1 MGLFEPDDEATR
13 TVRPALAAAPIKRPA
28 PKQAPTLV
36 KTATKL
42 PTKPVVGAATIART
56 TATLTATTTATAY
69 DPANPNDYDEMF
81 EQKRQKRQMTE
92 KRLEIMRVERVKTR
106 AAAAAAADREAK
118 RQTGKDN
125 VTVEKGLPL
134 AQKLMMK
141 MGWERGAGLGKSNQ
155 GITAPL
161 TVTKT
166 SARGGTIDV
175 DKR

>member
-28 PKQAPTLV
+28 PKQAPTLAKAV
-36 KTATKL
+36 TKLATK
-42 PTKPVVGAATIART
+42 PVGAATIAT
-56 TATLTATTTATAY
+56 TTATTTATAY

-92 KRLEIMRVERVKTR
+92 KRLETMRVDRMKTR

-118 RQTGKDN
+118 QQTDKDK
-125 VTVEKGLPL
+125 VKVEKGLPL

-161 TVTKT
+161 AVTKT

>member
-28 PKQAPTLV
+28 PKQAPTLAKAV
-36 KTATKL
+36 TKLATK
-42 PTKPVVGAATIART
+42 PVGAATIAT
-56 TATLTATTTATAY
+56 TTATTTATAY

-92 KRLEIMRVERVKTR
+92 KRLETMRVDRMKAR

-118 RQTGKDN
+118 RQTDKDK
-125 VTVEKGLPL
+125 VKVEKGLPL

-161 TVTKT
+161 AVTKT

>member
-28 PKQAPTLV
+28 PKQAPTLAKAV
-36 KTATKL
+36 TKLATK
-42 PTKPVVGAATIART
+42 PVGAATI
-56 TATLTATTTATAY
+56 ATTTATAY

-92 KRLEIMRVERVKTR
+92 KRLETMRVDRMKTR

-118 RQTGKDN
+118 RQTDKDK
-125 VTVEKGLPL
+125 VKVEKGLPL

-161 TVTKT
+161 AVTKT

-175 DKR
+175 DKG

>member
-13 TVRPALAAAPIKRPA
+13 IVRPALAAAPIKRPA
-28 PKQAPTLV
+28 PKQAPTLAKAV
-36 KTATKL
+36 TKLATK
-42 PTKPVVGAATIART
+42 PVGAATIAT
-56 TATLTATTTATAY
+56 TTATTTATAY

-81 EQKRQKRQMTE
+81 EQKRKKRQMTE
-92 KRLEIMRVERVKTR
+92 KRLETMRVDRMKTR

-118 RQTGKDN
+118 QQTDKDK
-125 VTVEKGLPL
+125 VKVEKGLPL

-161 TVTKT
+161 AVTKT